1 MHQATCY
8 MENSFYRLLSLRG
21 SIYSLWLVIIE
32 ITIRVL
38 LVSIHLSF
46 CSHAPVDIYNIQIT

>member
-1 MHQATCY
+1 MHQVTCY
-8 MENSFYRLLSLRG
+8 MSNSFYRLLSLRG
-21 SIYSLWLVIIE
+21 SMYSPWLIITE